1 MHDRHGGNWYISKEE
16 FVMLQTVVEKLV
28 ESPDLLKQVREGNA
42 SLAGISETEKAAILD
57 VFEEDSQENTVL
69 GICYWK

>member
-1 MHDRHGGNWYISKEE
+1 
-16 FVMLQTVVEKLV
+16 MLQTVVEKLV